1 MTGLMGR
8 LLGGCPVS
16 LLLLLLIL
24 EETNLRKIDRSPQ
37 RWLWCCWPSSGLCT
51 AVAIYSTEGRV
62 VFILVSLNYVIRRV
76 NCRYEVDGVS

>member
-1 MTGLMGR
+1 MVVV
-8 LLGGCPVS
+8 LLV
-16 LLLLLLIL
+16 
-24 EETNLRKIDRSPQ
+24 EY
-37 RWLWCCWPSSGLCT
+37 SGLCT